1 MEIKE
6 ISKEIYDNYLK
17 QVKINS
23 FLQASHIGK
32 VLETNNC
39 KTEFLA
45 LVDDKEILAVAIAI
59 VRKVFLGVRI
69 DLMTGA
75 ISTEPKNEYIFY
87 DKLKDYVKQENCLKL
102 VVKPDKNYCML
113 DQDGNVIQTL
123 DSTCFENMNK
133 IGYIVN
139 DGSVTTFDGSPDYQ
153 FVKDLSAFFSGEE
166 VDLLKSFNQNAQR
179 KIKKG
184 NDMGI
189 SVRSV
194 KRQELKEFKK
204 LTLETSER
212 QDFSDMPLEYYDAFY
227 DAFSENAEFLTSEI
241 DLDNSIKKLTDLIE
255 SCSTSKKNNKQKI
268 ESLYKEKEMLEQI
281 KKESKSNVI
290 QLANMIIVYLDKQAI
305 YFLGGSST
313 KYQKIPG
320 AFMIQFEAMKR
331 ALQRNIPSYNFF
343 GVQGNFDGSDGVLRF
358 KKNFNGYIIQ
368 KVGAFIYYPYPDK
381 YKMIQFLKQIKK
393 KMKI

>member
-6 ISKEIYDNYLK
+6 ISKETYDNYLK
-17 QVKINS
+17 QIKINS
-23 FLQASHIGK
+23 FLQASQMSK

-45 LVDDKEILAVAIAI
+45 LVDDKEILAVALAI

-102 VVKPDKNYCML
+102 VVKPDKNYCTL
-113 DQDGNVIQTL
+113 DQEGNIIQTL
-123 DSTCFENMNK
+123 DSTCFDNMKK

-139 DGSVTTFDGSPDYQ
+139 DGSVTTTEGSPDYQ
-153 FVKDLSAFFSGEE
+153 FVKDLSDFFPFKEA
-166 VDLLKSFNQNAQR
+166 DLLKSFNQNAQR

-184 NDMGI
+184 NDMELT
-189 SVRSV
+189 VRSV
-194 KRQELKEFKK
+194 NRQELKEFKK

-227 DAFSENAEFLTSEI
+227 EAFSENAEFLTSEI
-241 DLDNSIKKLTDLIE
+241 DLDNSIKNLTVLLE
-255 SCSTSKKNNKQKI
+255 EFSKSKKTNKQRI
-268 ESLYKEKEMLEQI
+268 ESLNKEKEMLEQI

-290 QLANMIIVYLDKQAI
+290 QLANMIIVYLDEQAI

-331 ALQRNIPSYNFF
+331 VIQRNIPSYNFF

-368 KVGAFIYYPYPDK
+368 KVGSFIYYPYPGK
-381 YKMIQFLKQIKK
+381 YKTIQFLKNIKN

>member
-1 MEIKE
+1 
-6 ISKEIYDNYLK
+6 
-17 QVKINS
+17 
-23 FLQASHIGK
+23 
-32 VLETNNC
+32 
-39 KTEFLA
+39 
-45 LVDDKEILAVAIAI
+45 
-59 VRKVFLGVRI
+59 
-69 DLMTGA
+69 
-75 ISTEPKNEYIFY
+75 
-87 DKLKDYVKQENCLKL
+87 
-102 VVKPDKNYCML
+102 
-113 DQDGNVIQTL
+113 
-123 DSTCFENMNK
+123 MNK

-153 FVKDLSAFFSGEE
+153 FVKDLSAFFSGKE

-189 SVRSV
+189 RVRTV

-212 QDFSDMPLEYYDAFY
+212 QDFSDMSLEYYDAFY

-255 SCSTSKKNNKQKI
+255 SYSTSKKNNKQKI

-290 QLANMIIVYLDKQAI
+290 QLANMIIVYLDEQAI

-331 ALQRNIPSYNFF
+331 ALQKNIPSYNFF

-368 KVGAFIYYPYPDK
+368 KVGAFIYYPHPGK
-381 YKMIQFLKQIKK
+381 YKIIQFLKQIKN
-393 KMKI
+393 KIKI

>member
-1 MEIKE
+1 
-6 ISKEIYDNYLK
+6 
-17 QVKINS
+17 
-23 FLQASHIGK
+23 
-32 VLETNNC
+32 
-39 KTEFLA
+39 
-45 LVDDKEILAVAIAI
+45 
-59 VRKVFLGVRI
+59 
-69 DLMTGA
+69 MTGA

-87 DKLKDYVKQENCLKL
+87 DKLKDYVKRKNCLKL

-113 DQDGNVIQTL
+113 DQDGNIIQTL
-123 DSTCFENMNK
+123 DSNCFENMNK

-153 FVKDLSAFFSGEE
+153 FAKDLSTFLPFKE

-204 LTLETSER
+204 LTLETSKR
-212 QDFSDMPLEYYDAFY
+212 QDFSDKPLEYYEMFY
-227 DAFSENAEFLTSEI
+227 DSFYDNAEFLTSEI
-241 DLDNSIKKLTDLIE
+241 DLDNSIKKITGLIE
-255 SCSTSKKNNKQKI
+255 DCTKSKKTNKQKI

-290 QLANMIIVYLDKQAI
+290 QLANMIIVYLDEQAI

-331 ALQRNIPSYNFF
+331 VLQRNIPSYNFF

-368 KVGAFIYYPYPDK
+368 KVGAFIYYPHPGK

>member
-6 ISKEIYDNYLK
+6 ISKETYDNYLK

-23 FLQASHIGK
+23 FLQASQMSN

-69 DLMTGA
+69 DLMTGS

-113 DQDGNVIQTL
+113 DQDGNIIQTL
-123 DSTCFENMNK
+123 DSICFENMNK

-153 FVKDLSAFFSGEE
+153 FVKDLSAFFSGKE

-189 SVRSV
+189 RVRTV

-212 QDFSDMPLEYYDAFY
+212 QDFSDMSLEYYDAFY

-290 QLANMIIVYLDKQAI
+290 QLANMIIVYLDEQAI

-331 ALQRNIPSYNFF
+331 ALQKNIPSYNFF

-368 KVGAFIYYPYPDK
+368 KVGAFIYYPHPGK
-381 YKMIQFLKQIKK
+381 YKIIQFLKQIKN
-393 KMKI
+393 KIKI

>member
-6 ISKEIYDNYLK
+6 ISKETYDNYLK

-23 FLQASHIGK
+23 FLQASQMSK
-32 VLETNNC
+32 VLKTNNC

-87 DKLKDYVKQENCLKL
+87 DKLKDYVKQRNCLKL

-113 DQDGNVIQTL
+113 DQDGNIIQTL

-153 FVKDLSAFFSGEE
+153 FVKDLSAFFSGKE

-184 NDMGI
+184 NDMEI
-189 SVRSV
+189 RVRSI

-212 QDFSDMPLEYYDAFY
+212 QDFSDMPLEYYDSFY

-290 QLANMIIVYLDKQAI
+290 QLANMIIVYLDEQAI

-331 ALQRNIPSYNFF
+331 ALHRNIPSYNFF

-368 KVGAFIYYPYPDK
+368 KVGAFIYYPYPGK
-381 YKMIQFLKQIKK
+381 YKIIQFLKQIKN
-393 KMKI
+393 KIKI

>member
-1 MEIKE
+1 M
-6 ISKEIYDNYLK
+6 S
-17 QVKINS
+17 
-23 FLQASHIGK
+23 K

-45 LVDDKEILAVAIAI
+45 LVDDKEILAVALAI

-102 VVKPDKNYCML
+102 VVKPDKNYCTL
-113 DQDGNVIQTL
+113 DQEGNIIQTL
-123 DSTCFENMNK
+123 DSTCFDNMKK

-139 DGSVTTFDGSPDYQ
+139 DGSVTTTEGSPDYQ
-153 FVKDLSAFFSGEE
+153 FVKDLSDFFPFKEA
-166 VDLLKSFNQNAQR
+166 DLLKSFNQNAQR

-184 NDMGI
+184 NDMELT
-189 SVRSV
+189 VRSV
-194 KRQELKEFKK
+194 NRQELKEFKK

-227 DAFSENAEFLTSEI
+227 EAFSENAEFLTSEI
-241 DLDNSIKKLTDLIE
+241 DLDNSIKNLTVLLE
-255 SCSTSKKNNKQKI
+255 EFSKSKKTNKQRI
-268 ESLYKEKEMLEQI
+268 ESLNKEKEMLEQI

-290 QLANMIIVYLDKQAI
+290 QLANMIIVYLDEQAI

-331 ALQRNIPSYNFF
+331 VIQRNIPSYNFF

-368 KVGAFIYYPYPDK
+368 KVGSFIYYPYPGK
-381 YKMIQFLKQIKK
+381 YKTIQFLKNIKN

>member
-6 ISKEIYDNYLK
+6 ISKETYDNYLK

-23 FLQASHIGK
+23 FLQASQMSN

-69 DLMTGA
+69 DLMTGS

-113 DQDGNVIQTL
+113 DQDGKIIQTL
-123 DSTCFENMNK
+123 DSNCFENMNK

-153 FVKDLSAFFSGEE
+153 FVKDLSAFFSGKE

-189 SVRSV
+189 RVRTV

-212 QDFSDMPLEYYDAFY
+212 QDFSDMSLEYYDAFY

-241 DLDNSIKKLTDLIE
+241 DLDNSIKKLTDLID

-290 QLANMIIVYLDKQAI
+290 QLANMIIVYLDEQAI

-331 ALQRNIPSYNFF
+331 ALHRNIPSYNFF

-368 KVGAFIYYPYPDK
+368 KVGAFIYYPHPGK
-381 YKMIQFLKQIKK
+381 YKIIQFLKQIKN
-393 KMKI
+393 KIKI